1 MVVVNGHVDVVA
13 LVMVVVVEDK
23 ESRMTSELSN
33 QQGHMIISDFELT

>member
-1 MVVVNGHVDVVA
+1 MRKCILIHAYLTG
-13 LVMVVVVEDK
+13 VEDK